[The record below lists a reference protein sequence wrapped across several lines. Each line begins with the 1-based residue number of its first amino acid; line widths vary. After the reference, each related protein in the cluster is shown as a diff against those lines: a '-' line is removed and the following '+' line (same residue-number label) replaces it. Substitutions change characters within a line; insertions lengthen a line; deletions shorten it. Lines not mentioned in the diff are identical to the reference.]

1 LGGFT
6 PPFLFLEQ
14 EDCMAKQFT
23 EHGLTEHNW
32 NQVTQE
38 VRKSWAKLNEADLN
52 RIDHDF
58 NALTDLVSL
67 KTGLTHEETE
77 KRLDDI
83 IARCGTQTTMDA
95 APESDSKWQ
104 QTPSQSSNRSAG
116 TLDSGTIEEDSDEQA
131 P

>member
-1 LGGFT
+1 
-6 PPFLFLEQ
+6 
-14 EDCMAKQFT
+14 MAKELTQ
-23 EHGLTEHNW
+23 HGLTESNW

-38 VRKSWAKLNEADLN
+38 VRKQWAKLNEADLN

-67 KTGLTHEETE
+67 KTGLTYEETE
-77 KRLDDI
+77 ERLDDI
-83 IARCGTQTTMDA
+83 IARCGTQTTLNATETNA
-95 APESDSKWQ
+95 AWKN
-104 QTPSQSSNRSAG
+104 PSQSSARGAG